1 MLANQMRGTAL
12 LADDNS
18 EERKKLVAERDEL
31 ADREWLAG
39 IEDNVIADIARR
51 QEINVLQKASK
62 DTSTMR
68 VTTKSGE
75 VAEALVTNTLRSQF
89 AKEVDRLDVAAL
101 AIELRKEKTT
111 QGVPLCRVSL
121 IKKRD
126 EKVDEVLSEGEHR
139 CVALAAFLAE
149 VTTTDSRSCIV
160 FDDPVSSLDHMHRE
174 AVAKRLV
181 AEATG
186 RQIIVFTYDIS
197 FLFLL
202 NEECRAA
209 GARIA
214 FRSINRGTEVA
225 GFCEPNPPPNAQP
238 VEKVIES
245 MNAHLENTKI
255 QFERGKPADWYITVR
270 AILVQLR
277 TTWERAVEKAL
288 SPAIKRL
295 ANKVDTKELPK
306 LTILTIQDCKV
317 MRDAFGRCSNLL
329 HSTAEALNKQAPAR
343 EVTKTEID
351 ALAAW
356 ITDIRERQEKV
367 KITEIVTI
375 SES

>member
-18 EERKKLVAERDEL
+18 EERKKLVAERDGL
-31 ADREWLAG
+31 ADREWLSG
-39 IEDNVIADIARR
+39 IEDDVIAEIGRR
-51 QEINVLQKASK
+51 QEIAVLQKASK
-62 DTSTMR
+62 NTSTMR

-75 VAEALVTNTLRSQF
+75 AAEALVTNTLWSQF

-121 IKKRD
+121 IKKPDAR
-126 EKVDEVLSEGEHR
+126 VGEVLSEGEHR
-139 CVALAAFLAE
+139 CVALAGLLAE
-149 VTTTDSRSCIV
+149 MTTDSRSCIV

-174 AVAKRLV
+174 AVAKRLA

-186 RQIIVFTYDIS
+186 LQIIVFTYNIS

-214 FRSINRGTEVA
+214 FRSINRGTEFA

-255 QFERGKPADWYITVR
+255 EFERGKQADWYITVR
-270 AILVQLR
+270 ATLVQLR
-277 TTWERAVEKAL
+277 TTWERAVEEAL
-288 SPAIKRL
+288 SPVIKRL
-295 ANKVDTKELPK
+295 ANKGRYQRTSQTDDSDHTRL
-306 LTILTIQDCKV
+306 QG
-317 MRDAFGRCSNLL
+317 DARRFRTLFQPFAQHC
-329 HSTAEALNKQAPAR
+329 
-343 EVTKTEID
+343 
-351 ALAAW
+351 
-356 ITDIRERQEKV
+356 
-367 KITEIVTI
+367 
-375 SES
+375 